1 MGSVMSIPREE
12 AHMPPQRLVQ
22 GQPPTREPILLVHQ
36 VSGTFLQSEN
46 QSTTTLNDEVQN
58 ENHWPLPSDKTV
70 RWRLY
75 EIRLRG
81 GRSVYLM
88 EHQVNEHVLTFRPGS
103 GPGSIPGLSPI
114 LTTREGRT
122 GSPPQHWRFV
132 PVPGT
137 GANYWG
143 IVPDQYPGYA
153 LGLYNNHVADD
164 QWVVPTPTWGGPPTL
179 FHAWSAVPT
188 TIPAGDVDEEDAR
201 LVGEDEG
208 AASEPRT
215 NM

>member
-1 MGSVMSIPREE
+1 
-12 AHMPPQRLVQ
+12 MPAQRLVQ
-22 GQPPTREPILLVHQ
+22 GEPPAREPILLVHQ

-46 QSTTTLNDEVQN
+46 QSTATLNDEVQN

-70 RWRLY
+70 QWRLY

-103 GPGSIPGLSPI
+103 GPGSVPGLSPI
-114 LTTREGRT
+114 LTAREGRT
-122 GSPPQHWRFV
+122 GSPLQHWRFV

-188 TIPAGDVDEEDAR
+188 TIPAGDVDEEDAW

-208 AASEPRT
+208 VTPEPRT